1 MGTHFTALVN
11 HNLDEREIYTLPD
24 LLNKNWSAVEQFS
37 PIVEGY
43 PAPGR
48 APAKWEWSKR
58 NGDFSLE
65 KLRANETAALAGPE
79 FDGRASKYVL
89 SVDHIAKWSWFL
101 DDQQLRDKIRN
112 VCRHIASMLGSTQ
125 IVYVPCGFLKPEG
138 VRSLMY
144 EGKTVEDMLNWLHEN
159 CGPPA
164 QSFES
169 IQPEDL
175 ENFYYVENLRG

>member
-1 MGTHFTALVN
+1 V
-11 HNLDEREIYTLPD
+11 
-24 LLNKNWSAVEQFS
+24 
-37 PIVEGY
+37 
-43 PAPGR
+43 
-48 APAKWEWSKR
+48 
-58 NGDFSLE
+58 
-65 KLRANETAALAGPE
+65 LAGPE
-79 FDGRASKYVL
+79 FDGHASKYVL

-101 DDQQLRDKIRN
+101 EDQQLRDRIRN
-112 VCRHIASMLGSTQ
+112 VCRHIASVLGSNQ
-125 IVYVPCGFLKPEG
+125 IIYVPCGFLKPEG